1 MSTTTQSLP
10 AIALEWDNVR
20 SAFAASIMVDTALSS
35 LAQNLDG
42 LEWPF
47 AGDDE
52 TPSAY
57 IDYQY
62 PELLA
67 EFTNRGK
74 PEAATLLVQI
84 LRETLDFDQ
93 PFGEMV
99 KQTEAFAEKENPHL
113 KAMARLELPQSFPL
127 ELTSLDE
134 SARQLCRLES
144 VATLG
149 EFALFAQRLS
159 QGVIVGGDLRR
170 LLNSLAHSD
179 ERTLSELL
187 PFRPGSTG
195 LHFFESL
202 VQSARSK
209 DAAERV
215 MGAVAWF
222 NPEFLE
228 WQKQAKLD
236 RKFIAQKLSSLR
248 NPELEKRIAQLLAP
262 HLDLEEE
269 RPSFW
274 SSLRRLFKR

>member
-1 MSTTTQSLP
+1 MPTTTQSVP
-10 AIALEWDNVR
+10 AIAAEWDNVR

-74 PEAATLLVQI
+74 PEAAALLVQI

-99 KQTEAFAEKENPHL
+99 KQTEAFAEKENPLL
-113 KAMARLELPQSFPL
+113 KALDRLQIPQSFPL
-127 ELTSLDE
+127 ELTALDD
-134 SARQLCRLES
+134 SSRQLCRLES

-170 LLNSLAHSD
+170 LLNALAHGD
-179 ERTLSELL
+179 EHTLTEIL
-187 PFRPGSTG
+187 PFRQGSNG
-195 LHFFESL
+195 VHFFESL

-222 NPEFLE
+222 NPEFVE

-236 RKFIAQKLSSLR
+236 RTFIARQLSPLR
-248 NPELEKRIAQLLAP
+248 NPELEKRIAALLEP
-262 HLDLEEE
+262 HLELEKE